1 MVYIELI
8 TSRVKSRLADYKD
21 KKTRHILPR
30 NTTCSEE
37 LKSNMLLI
45 INHELYERCHT
56 CKRKDKHRTSSTNFI
71 SQIITSAN
79 LEHPRLSMNKT
90 RKK

>member
-8 TSRVKSRLADYKD
+8 TSQVKSRLADYKD

-37 LKSNMLLI
+37 LQSNMLL
-45 INHELYERCHT
+45 N
-56 CKRKDKHRTSSTNFI
+56 
-71 SQIITSAN
+71 
-79 LEHPRLSMNKT
+79 
-90 RKK
+90 